1 MSNREQAL
9 RAEVRTAVGEILRVT
24 LDPAQDDQ
32 PLSVLY
38 EHYDSLAV
46 IDSVGVVEQRT
57 GISIDLVEDDLRVTF
72 ASVTS
77 IVGLVSRKQ
86 AATSVLESGF

>member
-1 MSNREQAL
+1 MSNPDQAL
-9 RAEVRTAVGEILRVT
+9 RAEVRTAVGEILKVT
-24 LDPAQDDQ
+24 LDPSQDDQ

-57 GISIDLVEDDLRVTF
+57 AVSIDLVEDDLRVTF

-77 IVGLVSRKQ
+77 IVGLVSRKR
-86 AATSVLESGF
+86 AAASVLESGF